1 MIAAEHIRSVR
12 ELAARIG
19 RPVKLMEVCGTHTMA
34 AFRSGLRSVLPENV
48 VLLSGPGCPVCVT
61 PNGYLDLALAI
72 AEQPDTVVATFGDMV
87 RVPGSRSSL
96 EQARARGAR
105 VLIVYSAL
113 DALEEAR
120 RNPGVRVVFL
130 GVGFETTVPGTAW
143 AIQEAEKAVS
153 NFYVLGA
160 HKTMPRAMAALLEG
174 GEVQIDGFICPGHVS
189 VVIGSKPYEFIAR
202 DHGIPCVVTG
212 FEPADLVVGI
222 EMLLRQIAERRA
234 AVEIQYTRGV
244 EREGNPKARAVMDEV
259 FGACDAEWRGLGSI
273 PGSGLKIRDEFASR
287 DAARV
292 FAGIEV
298 PAASEPKG
306 CRCGDVLRG
315 ACTPTECPLF
325 RRVCTPDNP
334 VGACMVSNEGTCA
347 AYFKYS

>member
-1 MIAAEHIRSVR
+1 MIAAEHMQGVTDF
-12 ELAARIG
+12 AARIG

-34 AFRSGLRSVLPENV
+34 AFRSGLRSILPGNV
-48 VLLSGPGCPVCVT
+48 SLLSGPGCPVCVT
-61 PNGYLDLALAI
+61 SNGYLDLALAI

-105 VLIVYSAL
+105 VRVVYSAL

-120 RNPGVRVVFL
+120 RNPATRVVFL
-130 GVGFETTVPGTAW
+130 GVGFETTAPGTAW
-143 AIQEAEKAVS
+143 AIHEAAISVP
-153 NFYVLGA
+153 NFHVLAA
-160 HKTMPRAMAALLEG
+160 HKTMPNAMAALLKG
-174 GEVQIDGFICPGHVS
+174 GEVQVDGFLCPGHVS

-202 DHGIPCVVTG
+202 EHGIPCVVTG
-212 FEPADLVVGI
+212 FEPADLVAGI
-222 EMLLRQIAERRA
+222 EMLLRQIAEKRA
-234 AVEIQYTRGV
+234 AVEIQYERSV
-244 EREGNPKARAVMDEV
+244 SREGNAKARAAIEEV
-259 FGACDAEWRGLGSI
+259 FEASDAEWRGLGLI
-273 PGSGLKIRDEFASR
+273 PGSGLGIRDAFAAR

-292 FAGIEV
+292 YAGIEA

-315 ACTPTECPLF
+315 ACTPAECPLF

-334 VGACMVSNEGTCA
+334 VGACMVSSEGTCA

>member
-12 ELAARIG
+12 DLAERIG

-34 AFRSGLRSVLPENV
+34 AFRSGLRSILPANV
-48 VLLSGPGCPVCVT
+48 SLLSGPGCPVCVT

-105 VLIVYSAL
+105 VRVVYSAL

-120 RNPGVRVVFL
+120 RSPAVRVVFL

-143 AIQEAEKAVS
+143 AIKEAQGSVP
-153 NFYVLGA
+153 NFFVLGA
-160 HKTMPRAMAALLEG
+160 HKTMPRAMTVLLEG
-174 GEVQIDGFICPGHVS
+174 GKVQIDGFLCPGHVS

-202 DHGIPCVVTG
+202 EHGIPCVVTG
-212 FEPADLVVGI
+212 FEPADLVAGI
-222 EMLLRQIAERRA
+222 EMLLRQIAEKRSE
-234 AVEIQYTRGV
+234 VEIQYARSVT
-244 EREGNPKARAVMDEV
+244 REGNAKARAAIEDV
-259 FGACDAEWRGLGSI
+259 FEESDAEWRGLGRI
-273 PGSGLKIRDEFASR
+273 PGSGLDIRDDFARR
-287 DAARV
+287 DAARA
-292 FAGIEV
+292 FAEIRV
-298 PAASEPKG
+298 PAPSEPKG

-315 ACTPTECPLF
+315 ACTPAECPLF
-325 RRVCTPDNP
+325 RRACTPDGP
-334 VGACMVSNEGTCA
+334 VGACMVSSEGTCA